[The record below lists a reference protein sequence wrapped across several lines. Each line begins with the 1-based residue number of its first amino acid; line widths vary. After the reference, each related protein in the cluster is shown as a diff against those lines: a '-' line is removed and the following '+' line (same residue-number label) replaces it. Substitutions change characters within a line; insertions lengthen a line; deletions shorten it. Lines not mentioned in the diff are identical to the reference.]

1 MRPGKHAFLSC
12 LALLATACATQHN
25 SAQPVSPATTPE
37 QADLVDIRSL
47 LPDIDLD
54 IRYAGANNFTG
65 APVAGYD
72 APKCFL
78 LRPAAEALA
87 QVERKLRDD
96 HMRLRLYDCYRPVRA
111 VQAFVAW
118 AHAPEDGR
126 TKAAYYPGFDKPALL
141 GDYIS
146 PTSGHSRGATVDLDL
161 LDCDDTGVAC
171 TPLDMGTHFDFFD
184 TLANTD
190 SKKATDAQ
198 RANRHR
204 LRDAMVAGGFRPYP
218 MEWWHFTLDPE
229 PSPRVAFDI
238 PVR

>member
-1 MRPGKHAFLSC
+1 MRSIA
-12 LALLATACATQHN
+12 ALLVLFLTACASHQT
-25 SAQPVSPATTPE
+25 SAPTVSPATTPE
-37 QADLVDIRSL
+37 EADLVDLRTL
-47 LPDIDLD
+47 VPDIDLD

-65 APVAGYD
+65 APVDGYD
-72 APKCFL
+72 APKCYL

-87 QVERKLRDD
+87 AIERGLRDD
-96 HMRLRLYDCYRPVRA
+96 HLRLRLYDCYRPVRA
-111 VQAFVAW
+111 VRRFVEW

-126 TKAAYYPGFDKPALL
+126 TKAAYYPSFDKPDLL

-161 LDCDDTGVAC
+161 LECDDTGVSC

-184 TLANTD
+184 TLANTE
-190 SKKATDAQ
+190 SRKATDAQ

-204 LRDAMVAGGFRPYP
+204 LRDAMQAGGFRDYK
-218 MEWWHFTLDPE
+218 MEWWHFTLDPA
-229 PSPRVAFDI
+229 PSPGVAFDI